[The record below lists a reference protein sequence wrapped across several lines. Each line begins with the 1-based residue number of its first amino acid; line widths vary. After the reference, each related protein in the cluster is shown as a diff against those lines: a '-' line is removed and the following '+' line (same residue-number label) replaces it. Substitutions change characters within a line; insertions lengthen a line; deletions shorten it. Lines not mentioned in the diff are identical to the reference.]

1 MRHAYSPGFRISWLG
16 VLVGLCVLGTT
27 QSAAASVGDGM
38 LLSAD
43 GSNWATTLERPIF
56 PGSFVHVPGSSNSG
70 SVWIKN
76 SSDGPALLA
85 AAAVTAYGPL
95 DLTRHLQLQVRSWK
109 RTTEGA
115 ALADSG
121 GCVDVLKGW
130 PMQPGESLRLDFTL
144 HMNATA
150 PNGAM
155 HETAQ
160 VDVRFLM
167 QGDDRN
173 ASLALSGGSACS
185 RPEGTVVPGTVMRDP
200 EPVPTPASPA
210 FPASRPEDTNG
221 GAPEHSVPLAST
233 GITGLG
239 VWVGTGTLVVVLGV
253 VLVILGQ
260 RRRAGAR

>member
-1 MRHAYSPGFRISWLG
+1 MKHSGSGLRISWLG

-27 QSAAASVGDGM
+27 QPAAASVGDGM

-43 GSNWATTLERPIF
+43 GSNWASTLERPIF
-56 PGSFVHVPGSSNSG
+56 SGSFVHVPGSSNTG

-76 SSDGPALLA
+76 SSDGQALLA
-85 AAAVTAYGPL
+85 AAAVTAYGPRE
-95 DLTRHLQLQVRSWK
+95 LTRHLGLQVRSWK
-109 RTTEGA
+109 RTTEAA

-121 GCVDVLKGW
+121 GCVDLLTGW
-130 PMQPGESLRLDFTL
+130 PMQSGESLRLDFTL
-144 HMNATA
+144 HMHATA
-150 PNGAM
+150 PNGTM

-173 ASLALSGGSACS
+173 ASHALASGSACS

-200 EPVPTPASPA
+200 EPVAPSATRGAPV
-210 FPASRPEDTNG
+210 FPAARPEDING
-221 GAPEHSVPLAST
+221 GVHATPLAST

-253 VLVILGQ
+253 VLVVLGQ
-260 RRRAGAR
+260 RRKAGAH